1 MLVSGCW
8 DDVRQLAGNL
18 MMGALWLREF
28 DGDKEAGNCL

>member
-18 MMGALWLREF
+18 MMGALWLRDF
-28 DGDKEAGNCL
+28 DGYKEAENSL